1 MTYFN
6 KLESVVRQIN
16 RQIRSH
22 SIVEL
27 TNDEIHEWLSIR
39 VMGTDETQLQLGYR
53 VLFGCKSK
61 LSRLQMEIVQD
72 WAVARRLEME
82 NFEAWLKE

>member
-1 MTYFN
+1 MNRMNTAQ
-6 KLESVVRQIN
+6 KLWGLSTTLALKFA
-16 RQIRSH
+16 
-22 SIVEL
+22 L